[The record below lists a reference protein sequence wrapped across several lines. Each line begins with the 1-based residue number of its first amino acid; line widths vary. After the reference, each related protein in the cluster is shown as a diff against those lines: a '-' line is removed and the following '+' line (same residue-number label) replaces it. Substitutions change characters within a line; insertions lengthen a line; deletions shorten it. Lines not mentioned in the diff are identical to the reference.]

1 MKSNLIDISD
11 IFSFLMSAESK
22 AFKILY
28 LFVYGA
34 CILVFMQTEASG
46 VEVYPESDSKKSMMT
61 QIENDLS
68 RERDQFLRYESKEKG
83 LLEQLAKIEEE
94 VGVKRDLL
102 KGLKDKIS
110 SSRKALEAS
119 QNRLNILEN
128 SLVSKEDQLGK
139 RLVAF
144 YKYAKKGY
152 LQVLATAN
160 DLDHLNHSMKYLTV
174 IMEEDRRAM
183 EEIMAAQKKYKDE
196 MSHIEDKLT
205 IVAGLEKDENEKL
218 FSIRKD
224 LDRKVVLLAKIHQ
237 EKEFYETAVKELQS
251 AAQNLKGTILRLEK
265 NQKELKELPTGFDN
279 VKGKLPFPLKGSIT
293 KSRGK
298 QGDKNL
304 LKGIYIDGT
313 LGENVRAVYPGRV
326 EFSGQLKGYG
336 QIIVINHGARYFT
349 ISAHLSGRDKAEG
362 DVVSAGDVIGQV
374 GETGLSSGPGLYF
387 EIREGGTNHNPL
399 AWLKVN

>member
-1 MKSNLIDISD
+1 M
-11 IFSFLMSAESK
+11 FSFLKLTESK
-22 AFKILY
+22 VFKILSV
-28 LFVYGA
+28 LFYVTCIFLFIQTDISYG
-34 CILVFMQTEASG
+34 
-46 VEVYPESDSKKSMMT
+46 EVPSVSDSKKSMMT

-83 LLEQLAKIEEE
+83 LLEQLANIEEDVE
-94 VGVKRDLL
+94 VKRDLL
-102 KGLKDKIS
+102 KGLRSKIS
-110 SSRKALEAS
+110 SSRKVLAAS
-119 QNRLNILEN
+119 QIRLNKLED

-144 YKYAKKGY
+144 YKYAKRGY
-152 LQVLATAN
+152 LQVLATAS

-174 IMEEDRRAM
+174 IMEEDRRVM
-183 EEIMAAQKKYKDE
+183 EDIMVAQQKYKDE
-196 MSHIEDKLT
+196 MSQVKDRLT
-205 IVAGLEKDENEKL
+205 IIADLEKDESEKL
-218 FSIRKD
+218 LSIRKD
-224 LDRKVVLLAKIHQ
+224 LDKKVVLLAKIHQ

-265 NQKELKELPTGFDN
+265 NQKELKELPDGFYDA
-279 VKGKLPFPLKGSIT
+279 KGKLPIPLKGSII
-293 KSRGK
+293 KSNNRT
-298 QGDKNL
+298 GDKNL

-313 LGENVRAVYPGRV
+313 LGEDVRAVYPGRV

-336 QIIVINHGARYFT
+336 QVIVINHGARYFT
-349 ISAHLSGRDKAEG
+349 ISAHLSEREKVEG
-362 DVVSAGDVIGQV
+362 DAVSVGDVIGQV